1 MLSGH
6 LAQAVPSQPLH
17 VLQGLAGSLYL
28 TVPKLGPPL
37 RSHWHH
43 HKSPINSSRTGIF
56 VFHLCVTS
64 ANFACM

>member
-6 LAQAVPSQPLH
+6 LAQAVAPQLLH
-17 VLQGLAGSLYL
+17 VLQDLAGSLYL

-64 ANFACM
+64 ANFSCM